1 MNDSTSATPKET
13 PTTQPNF
20 IFASFSPCTP
30 THQRQPLAEP
40 TQHHHHH
47 NNNNSSSITSK
58 IMVNPTIAKRHRR
71 AWQQN
76 LLTVAMLVTASASAL
91 AREPPHEILPRT
103 SRPLLV
109 RMDWKKRCD
118 SLTAKQF
125 TRRYRID
132 KVGFQQMVAEITPY
146 MPAVRRKGA
155 ISNEIKLAM
164 TLRWLAG
171 GSYLDI
177 ADLHGVSEEAFYT
190 HVWQVMEAIDT
201 VKAYRFQLLR
211 LLSSLNLEQGR
222 SPVEPLAE
230 GFDAKTHGI
239 VTGCIGA
246 VDGIAIKLSAAALSD
261 VPNAGSYY
269 CRKGYHSL
277 NFQVCCD
284 AERRITWTSA
294 QFCGSTHDN
303 VALENSQLGAIL
315 TNPEHPINKTDY
327 WLAGD
332 DAYKGVA
339 GKSDSILTPYPASR
353 TYDDEKDAFNFYQS
367 KLRIE
372 VECCFGAL

>member
-1 MNDSTSATPKET
+1 V
-13 PTTQPNF
+13 
-20 IFASFSPCTP
+20 
-30 THQRQPLAEP
+30 H
-40 TQHHHHH
+40 
-47 NNNNSSSITSK
+47 
-58 IMVNPTIAKRHRR
+58 
-71 AWQQN
+71 
-76 LLTVAMLVTASASAL
+76 
-91 AREPPHEILPRT
+91 
-103 SRPLLV
+103 
-109 RMDWKKRCD
+109 
-118 SLTAKQF
+118 
-125 TRRYRID
+125 
-132 KVGFQQMVAEITPY
+132 
-146 MPAVRRKGA
+146 
-155 ISNEIKLAM
+155 
-164 TLRWLAG
+164 
-171 GSYLDI
+171 
-177 ADLHGVSEEAFYT
+177 ADL
-190 HVWQVMEAIDT
+190 
-201 VKAYRFQLLR
+201 
-211 LLSSLNLEQGR
+211 
-222 SPVEPLAE
+222 
-230 GFDAKTHGI
+230 
-239 VTGCIGA
+239 
-246 VDGIAIKLSAAALSD
+246 LSD

-372 VECCFGAL
+372 VECCFGALVHRWGILQRKLQVDNLYKVNLLLSVVCKLHNVCMERKLPDHVGRVLSDRYGEKTRAGDLWGGDWADWRLPQNDEDDDTDRAARIRSRHQRLRDALRDTLATHRKKRPPRSQWRPEMQRPRRTR